1 MHRLIHRLIRCS
13 PAPRSFLLPLF
24 ILLGLSPSC
33 GAPASR
39 PASGEI
45 ADQVRASLE
54 SGEASFDQTTL
65 DRLLAGG
72 TRDGRVD
79 YGYFQDHR
87 TELDAYLERVAE
99 ADLAAL
105 DPDQLMA
112 LLINAYNAL
121 TIRSILDHWPVESI
135 RDIDG
140 VWTRVEHRVGR
151 HELTLDQI
159 EHNLLRPFFKDP
171 RIHFAVN
178 CASVSCAPLPP
189 WAYTGEALNQQL
201 EGRTRSFL
209 SDPANVRVEG
219 GTLLVSK
226 YFDWYG
232 EDFTAEGWE
241 PRADTIPAFIAR
253 YTRPEVRQFI
263 EARIETSD
271 GAPPIRFLDYDWS
284 LNSVESPGESPDR

>member
-1 MHRLIHRLIRCS
+1 MHRSPRL
-13 PAPRSFLLPLF
+13 PRLLLALLLPLAL
-24 ILLGLSPSC
+24 LLGLSVSC

-54 SGEASFDQTTL
+54 SGEASFDHAAL
-65 DRLLAGG
+65 DRLMAEG
-72 TRDGRVD
+72 TLDGRVD
-79 YGYFQDHR
+79 YGHFQDHR
-87 TELDAYLERVAE
+87 AELDAYLERVAA
-99 ADLAAL
+99 ADLASL
-105 DPDQLMA
+105 DPDHLMA

-140 VWTRVEHRVGR
+140 VWTDIRHTVGG
-151 HELTLDQI
+151 HELTLDAI
-159 EHNLLRPFFKDP
+159 EHNLLRPFFRDP

-178 CASVSCAPLPP
+178 CASGSCAPLPP
-189 WAYTGEALNQQL
+189 WAFTGEGLEEQL
-201 EGRTRSFL
+201 EERSRAFL

-219 GTLLVSK
+219 ETLLLSK

-241 PRADTIPAFIAR
+241 PRADTIPAFVAR
-253 YTRPEVRQFI
+253 YTRPQVREFLEADEGPPSI
-263 EARIETSD
+263 E
-271 GAPPIRFLDYDWS
+271 FLDYDWS
-284 LNSVESPGESPDR
+284 LNSVSSADAPPG